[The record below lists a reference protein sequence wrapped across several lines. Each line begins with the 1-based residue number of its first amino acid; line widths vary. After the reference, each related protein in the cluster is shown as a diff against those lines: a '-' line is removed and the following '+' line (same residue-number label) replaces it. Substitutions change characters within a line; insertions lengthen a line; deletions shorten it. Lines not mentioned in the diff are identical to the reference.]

1 MSDVVDLAA
10 EIEADR
16 IARGVAAAAQPIA
29 VGVPGECDGCEWWMP
44 RLVGGL
50 CPYCRDGRPRP
61 ADWDPPVPPNS
72 PSAPA
77 APAISK
83 EPAPM
88 SAKSIQLP
96 AAAQSAI
103 RKVTELAA
111 AKGMSIGQAAAE
123 LIDREITAPAVE
135 APAVAAR
142 TLDVPALL
150 DQLRAAFADRPD
162 HSAELAAM
170 TERAT
175 AAETRAAAA
184 EEKLAQFK
192 ALLA

>member
-10 EIEADR
+10 QIEADR
-16 IARGVAAAAQPIA
+16 IAQGVAAAAQPIA
-29 VGVPGECDGCEWWMP
+29 LGVPGECDECEWWMP

-61 ADWDPPVPPNS
+61 ADWEPPVPPHS

-77 APAISK
+77 APETSK

-88 SAKSIQLP
+88 SAKTIQLP

-111 AKGMSIGQAAAE
+111 ARGMSFGQAAAE
-123 LIDREITAPAVE
+123 LIDREITAPAAE
-135 APAVAAR
+135 SPTVAAR

-170 TERAT
+170 TDRAT
-175 AAETRAAAA
+175 AAEARAAAA
-184 EEKLAQFK
+184 EETLAQFK

>member
-10 EIEADR
+10 QIEADR
-16 IARGVAAAAQPIA
+16 ISQGVAAAVQPIA

-61 ADWDPPVPPNS
+61 ADWEPPVPPHS

-88 SAKSIQLP
+88 SAKTIQLP

-111 AKGMSIGQAAAE
+111 AKGMSFGQAAAE
-123 LIDREITAPAVE
+123 LIDREIAAPVAE
-135 APAVAAR
+135 APMQ

-162 HSAELAAM
+162 HSADLAAM

-175 AAETRAAAA
+175 VAEARATAA

>member
-10 EIEADR
+10 QIEADR
-16 IARGVAAAAQPIA
+16 IARGVAAAAEPIA
-29 VGVPGECDGCEWWMP
+29 LGVPGECDECEWWMP

-61 ADWDPPVPPNS
+61 ADWEPPVPPHS

-77 APAISK
+77 APETSK

-88 SAKSIQLP
+88 SAKTIQLP

-111 AKGMSIGQAAAE
+111 ARGMSFGQAAAE
-123 LIDREITAPAVE
+123 LIDREITVPAAE
-135 APAVAAR
+135 SPTVAAR

-162 HSAELAAM
+162 HSVELAAM
-170 TERAT
+170 TDRAT
-175 AAETRAAAA
+175 AAEARAAAA
-184 EEKLAQFK
+184 EETLAQFK